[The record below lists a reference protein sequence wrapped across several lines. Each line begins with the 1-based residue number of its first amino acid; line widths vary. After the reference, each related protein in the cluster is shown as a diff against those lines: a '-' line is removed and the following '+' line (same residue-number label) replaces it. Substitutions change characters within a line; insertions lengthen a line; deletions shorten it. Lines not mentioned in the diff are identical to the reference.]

1 MLGPFDLIWVDG
13 GHLYPEVAWDLAA
26 AHHLCR
32 DGGQLLCD
40 DVIPAPD
47 GPRTAYVSPDS
58 YQVLDYFAVRT
69 GETLRLF
76 LKRCAFKHAGVPRK
90 RKYIAMMRRKVTE

>member
-1 MLGPFDLIWVDG
+1 MLFGVESAVMAPLIGSKV
-13 GHLYPEVAWDLAA
+13 PVAA
-26 AHHLCR
+26 
-32 DGGQLLCD
+32 
-40 DVIPAPD
+40 
-47 GPRTAYVSPDS
+47 
-58 YQVLDYFAVRT
+58 VLDYFAVRT